1 MREIKF
7 RAFSDKQN
15 RYIDMYWDFD
25 IVDGILK
32 QVPRSAISDKK
43 IAAIEQY
50 TGLKDKNGVEIYE
63 GDVIS
68 ASVFGFRE
76 TGIVE
81 YSPFGEWVFGNI
93 RLNEFMS
100 SLEVIGNIHENA
112 DLLVDDTDLISP
124 DDIGNDIQ

>member
-43 IAAIEQY
+43 IVAIEQY
-50 TGLKDKNGVEIYE
+50 TGLKDKNSVEIYE
-63 GDVIS
+63 ND
-68 ASVFGFRE
+68 
-76 TGIVE
+76 IVRI
-81 YSPFGEWVFGNI
+81 P
-93 RLNEFMS
+93 LNEAAYLNNTIAIVSYDENSMLLAGRLLLS
-100 SLEVIGNIHENA
+100 RIYKASEVIGNIHENA
-112 DLLVDDTDLISP
+112 DLLEE
-124 DDIGNDIQ
+124 Q